1 MRKLSCNMTTP
12 TEETDSASFN
22 KLIDITDVYTQAECG
37 GKGHL
42 QEKSVEN
49 SLKLKQHFF
58 SPEKVEKT
66 WSAKNELKSILKT
79 VFFKSGKCPGRHP
92 SPLKCVVFHTFF

>member
-1 MRKLSCNMTTP
+1 MLYGISYSFNFPLPECPMRKLSCNMTTP
-12 TEETDSASFN
+12 TEETDSDSFN

-58 SPEKVEKT
+58 SPEKV
-66 WSAKNELKSILKT
+66 
-79 VFFKSGKCPGRHP
+79 
-92 SPLKCVVFHTFF
+92 

>member
-12 TEETDSASFN
+12 TEETDSDSFN

-49 SLKLKQHFF
+49 SLKLKQHF
-58 SPEKVEKT
+58 
-66 WSAKNELKSILKT
+66 
-79 VFFKSGKCPGRHP
+79 
-92 SPLKCVVFHTFF
+92 